1 LSLFQPPDSR
11 YWWYQL
17 YFEGKRYRKSTKQ
30 TKKTAAAVIEARML
44 ARLEEGRASDLHR
57 KKPPILRDF
66 AVEFLD
72 WVDNSQRL
80 TPNGKRYYRYG
91 WRLLSYSNL
100 PAMRLDEI
108 SKDVAESIVFQH
120 PALDRKKKDKEGR
133 YEVKK
138 NKQGKT
144 EMIDCTAHY
153 ANQALR
159 TLKAMQGKAIE
170 WKKLRER
177 SKITLADAPG
187 RDRMIDDQAED
198 DLEHAYREPIKHRRT
213 KRMREQAWLVM
224 VILQDCGMRP
234 DEVFPMRIEN
244 IYWNQNRIWI
254 PEGKT
259 EKARRFVAM
268 SERMKEMLTSWCG
281 SRKEGWVFPSS
292 RSKTGHLTSIAKGF
306 QAARNRAGLDKRL
319 VPYSARHTYGTYTME
334 KSKNAFA
341 VSKSMGHADL
351 KSMEPYQHQELEPL
365 REAINQ
371 RNQRKKFG
379 QVFGQVLENDANGA
393 NELKSTSA

>member
-11 YWWYQL
+11 YWWYQF
-17 YFEGKRYRKSTKQ
+17 YFEGERYRESTKQ
-30 TKKTAAAVIEARML
+30 TKKTAAAVIEAR
-44 ARLEEGRASDLHR
+44 ARARVEEGRASDLQR
-57 KKPPILRDF
+57 KKAPILRDF
-66 AVEFLD
+66 AVEFLE
-72 WVDNSQRL
+72 WVNKSQRL
-80 TPNGKRYYRYG
+80 SPNGKRYYQYG
-91 WRLLSYSNL
+91 WRLLHNSQL
-100 PAMRLDEI
+100 AGMRLDQV
-108 SKDVAESIVFQH
+108 SQDVAESFIFKRPV
-120 PALDRKKKDKEGR
+120 LDRKKRDNEGR

-138 NKQGKT
+138 DENGKT
-144 EMIDCTAHY
+144 VMIDCTGHY
-153 ANQALR
+153 TNQALR
-159 TLKAMQGKAIE
+159 TLKVMQGKAIE

-177 SKITLADAPG
+177 PKITLTNAPG

-198 DLEHAYREPIKHRRT
+198 GLEQAYGEPIKHRQT

-244 IYWNQNRIWI
+244 IYWKQNRIWI

-259 EKARRFVAM
+259 DNARRYAAM
-268 SERMKEMLTSWCG
+268 SERMKGMLTSWCG
-281 SRKEGWVFPSS
+281 GRKEGWVFPSS
-292 RSKTGHLTSIAKGF
+292 RSKSGHLTSIAKGF
-306 QAARNRAGLDKRL
+306 QAARDRAGLDKKL

-379 QVFGQVLENDANGA
+379 QVSSQVFA
-393 NELKSTSA
+393 K